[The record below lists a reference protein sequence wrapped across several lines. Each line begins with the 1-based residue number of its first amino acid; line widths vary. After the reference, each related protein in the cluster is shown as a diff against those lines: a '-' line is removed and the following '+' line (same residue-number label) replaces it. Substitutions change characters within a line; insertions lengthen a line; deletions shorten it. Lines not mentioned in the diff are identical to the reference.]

1 MLTNFD
7 SWAKPCPSP
16 VSVNTV
22 LLKHSHAYVAY
33 IYCDRDHVSHK
44 AYVPYLLFSLLEK
57 KFVNLTKV
65 SGKLHKRQTTVTAPG
80 RGSPK
85 GRVGKETSCSLMFI
99 VFEF

>member
-1 MLTNFD
+1 MKLHGNTATFTHFCVICLCFPTDGRVERGPLTCK
-7 SWAKPCPSP
+7 AKDI
-16 VSVNTV
+16 
-22 LLKHSHAYVAY
+22 LLS
-33 IYCDRDHVSHK
+33 D
-44 AYVPYLLFSLLEK
+44 LLEK

-99 VFEF
+99 VLEF